1 MATTPVE
8 FRAPTGLTL
17 TLELYA
23 YGSDTIGNTGG
34 DSATEATNRKGL
46 YSASVTEA
54 LAGWYTAHVKS
65 GSTVIAVYDVF
76 MVDDTSVHRCTDRP
90 QDQAQETVASVT
102 GAVGSVTGAV
112 GSVTGNVGGIAGT
125 ITTLDAL
132 DTAQDTQHSTT
143 QSAISALNDPTAAAI
158 ADAVWLETLAD
169 HSGTAGSTAEA
180 LNAAG
185 AAGDPWTTALP
196 GAYGAGSAGNIIGN
210 LNDPTAAAIADAV
223 LDEAMAGHVTAGSL
237 GKHIAD
243 ILVDTAEIGAAGAGL
258 TAIPWNAA
266 WDAEVQSECTDALN
280 AYDPPTNA
288 EMAAEFTAIKGATWS
303 AVTDTLEAIRD
314 RGDSAWIT
322 ATGFSTHSAA
332 DVRTEIDSNSTQLAA
347 IVADT
352 NELQTDWAN
361 GGRLDLLVDA
371 ILEDTGTTLPA
382 AIPSAA
388 TIATTVLTTQMT
400 ESYAA
405 AGAAPTLTQA
415 VCWLY
420 QDVQEAAVSGTTKTV
435 KRLDQTTAA
444 GTVTLDDANTPT
456 SLTRAT

>member
-46 YSASVTEA
+46 YSANVTEA
-54 LAGWYTAHVKS
+54 LEGWYTAHVKS

-76 MVDDTSVHRCTDRP
+76 MVDDTNVHRCTDRP

-143 QSAISALNDPTAAAI
+143 QSAISALNDLGTADIDARLAAI
-158 ADAVWLETLAD
+158 GLDHLVSTSVAGTDVADNSIVAKLVSSSATADWDDFVNTTDSLQAV
-169 HSGTAGSTAEA
+169 
-180 LNAAG
+180 
-185 AAGDPWTTALP
+185 
-196 GAYGAGSAGNIIGN
+196 
-210 LNDPTAAAIADAV
+210 
-223 LDEAMAGHVTAGSL
+223 
-237 GKHIAD
+237 
-243 ILVDTAEIGAAGAGL
+243 
-258 TAIPWNAA
+258 
-266 WDAEVQSECTDALN
+266 
-280 AYDPPTNA
+280 
-288 EMAAEFTAIKGATWS
+288 
-303 AVTDTLEAIRD
+303 RD
-314 RGDSAWIT
+314 RGDAAWTT
-322 ATGFSTHSAA
+322 ATGFSTHTAA
-332 DVRTEIDSNSTQLAA
+332 DVRTEIDTNSTQLAA
-347 IVADT
+347 IVEDT
-352 NELQTDWAN
+352 NELQADWAN

-388 TIATTVLTTQMT
+388 TITNSVLTTQMT